1 MAKQTGNM
9 MGSYAFILGVLLS
22 IILGFMQA
30 QAWMVAVLAI
40 LGLVVALLNITD
52 KEIHAY
58 LLANVAIMIG
68 AGTFSSMLTVLAA
81 PLGGFGGLMGN
92 MQSILGN
99 LVFFVA
105 PGAVLIALKEVY
117 NIARDQ

>member
-1 MAKQTGNM
+1 MAKQNGNM
-9 MGSYAFILGVLLS
+9 MGSYAFILGVLLA
-22 IILGFMQA
+22 IVLGFMQA
-30 QAWMVAVLAI
+30 QAWMVAILAI

-68 AGTFSSMLTVLAA
+68 AGSFSTMLTVLAA
-81 PLGGFGGLMGN
+81 PLNLGGVANIL
-92 MQSILGN
+92 QAILGN

-105 PGAVLIALKEVY
+105 PGAVLIALKEIY
-117 NIARDQ
+117 NIAREA